1 MLFQY
6 RGRDANLSLEPA
18 MSALGDLSWLAD
30 PVVLTRQFL
39 AGLASGMLL
48 FLVAS
53 GLSLIFGVS
62 RIINFAHGAIF
73 MLGAYIAF
81 TFVSAL
87 GSSLLDFV
95 LALAAATVGM
105 FVFGF
110 AFELVFL
117 RRIYKSPQAFQL
129 LVTFGLVLILGDV
142 VRLVWGREEN
152 SVAIPIGLDG
162 FVRPFGV
169 TFPVYRLILIGAGF
183 LICVLLWIVLYRTR
197 WGKLVRAATVDR
209 DMLQALGTDVRTL
222 FTLVFGAGAA
232 LAGLAGGLAAP
243 IVSIGPGLHAQV
255 LIDAFVVVVIGGM
268 GSFPGALVG
277 ALLVGQA
284 NSFGTLAFPEFAI
297 VVPFI
302 VMTVLLVVR
311 PWGLMGRPE

>member
-1 MLFQY
+1 MLSH
-6 RGRDANLSLEPA
+6 GETIAG
-18 MSALGDLSWLAD
+18 MSVLGDFSWLAD
-30 PVVLTRQFL
+30 PVVLGRQFL

-81 TFVSAL
+81 TFVSAF
-87 GSSLLDFV
+87 GSSLPSFW
-95 LALAAATVGM
+95 LAVAAATAGT
-105 FVFGF
+105 FLFGC
-110 AFELVFL
+110 AFEFLFL
-117 RRIYKSPQAFQL
+117 RRIYRSPQAFQL
-129 LVTFGLVLILGDV
+129 LVTFGLVLILGDL

-152 SVAIPIGLDG
+152 SVPVPSGLDG

-169 TFPVYRLILIGAGF
+169 TFPVYRLLLIGAGA
-183 LICVLLWIVLYRTR
+183 LICFLLWAILYRTR

-209 DMLQALGTDVRTL
+209 DMLQALGTNVRAL
-222 FTLVFGAGAA
+222 FTYVFGAGAA

-243 IVSIGPGLHAQV
+243 IVSIGPGLHTQV

-268 GSFPGALVG
+268 GSFPGALIG

-284 NSFGTLAFPEFAI
+284 NSFGTLAFPELAI
-297 VVPFI
+297 VVPFV
-302 VMTVLLVVR
+302 VMTVLLIVR